1 LESSAIATSRIGQLS
16 ASPLPGKK
24 FRAFATSARIL
35 GPMAWFV
42 NEPADSAYPL
52 PGIVRGGKE
61 SALACNFGQRTTRRQ
76 DRRTTEKHALQ
87 RRQAKALGRRW
98 KPNTQRRFK

>member
-1 LESSAIATSRIGQLS
+1 LCRHRKLVPFGKQRHRNLPNYIGQLS

-24 FRAFATSARIL
+24 GRAFATSARIL
-35 GPMAWFV
+35 GPVAWFV

-87 RRQAKALGRRW
+87 RRQAKAL
-98 KPNTQRRFK
+98 